1 MPQHPPVGA
10 TSHLSAPGQCYRK
23 HCWERVWEEI
33 YGERLYQAWVS
44 SMLTALTCSKGKEC
58 LKITSLLLW
67 ERQKLLC
74 DSLVV
79 HSLLEKKNHEKTW
92 PGQSKIWPK
101 LSNFCLYTS
110 SYQWKNQGKCNN
122 LGYVFYPGS
131 MDLASFPGLMALR
144 NKFQATLH
152 FYLMLFVWR
161 LSLESC
167 ISLTDGVRAEIHTV
181 MLIY

>member
-1 MPQHPPVGA
+1 MQHP
-10 TSHLSAPGQCYRK
+10 HISASGGCCRK
-23 HCWERVWEEI
+23 HCWESVWREI
-33 YGERLYQAWVS
+33 CKKRLYEPWVS
-44 SMLTALTCSKGKEC
+44 SMLSSLTCSKGKEC

-79 HSLLEKKNHEKTW
+79 HSLMEKKMKKTW
-92 PGQSKIWPK
+92 PGQSKIWLK

-110 SYQWKNQGKCNN
+110 SYQQRNQGKCNN
-122 LGYVFYPGS
+122 SGYVFHPGS
-131 MDLASFPGLMALR
+131 MDLASFPGFMALR
-144 NKFQATLH
+144 KKFQATFH

-167 ISLTDGVRAEIHTV
+167 ISLTDGARAEIHTV